1 MLTKLIQ
8 YSAVAAKVRAMYG
21 NRLREEDFAY
31 LAACKSVS
39 AATAFLK
46 AHPAWSLI
54 LDEAAPADI
63 HRGQLER
70 MLRNSLLEEY
80 RRMFQFLASEDHPL
94 MKYPLLRFETE
105 QILSFLRLM
114 RSGAPQDYRY
124 SPPSFLRQKSKIDF
138 PAFSRCTDYSS
149 FVEILCH
156 TDFYPVLAPLASP
169 SEPLPA
175 YPLVDHILEAYF
187 FSTMLSAIDQYYHGT
202 VRKTLESSVAM
213 QIDILNIIHAV
224 RLRRFLSGRRVDISG
239 FLIPFYFHITQEW
252 IEKIYSAPDEET
264 VALLLRSSKYRK
276 VFASYTEETIEENYY
291 RALYEFNV
299 RHIRTGVPTVYTP
312 MAYLHLKEIELKDLI
327 TVIEC
332 IRYGVSQENMPARI
346 TGASLQ
352 RTVYTI

>member
-1 MLTKLIQ
+1 MLIKLIK
-8 YSAVAAKVRAMYG
+8 YSAVAAKIRAMYG

-80 RRMFQFLASEDHPL
+80 QRIFQFLTSEDHPL
-94 MKYPLLRFETE
+94 MKYPLLRFEIE

-114 RSGAPQDYRY
+114 RSGAPQEYRY
-124 SPPSFLRQKSKIDF
+124 SPPSFFQQKSKINF
-138 PAFSRCTDYSS
+138 PAFSQCTDYTS
-149 FVEILCH
+149 FLEILRP

-175 YPLVDHILEAYF
+175 YPMVDHVLESYF
-187 FSTMLSAIDQYYHGT
+187 FSTMLSAIDRYYHGT

-213 QIDILNIIHAV
+213 QVDILNIIHAI
-224 RLRRFLSGRRVDISG
+224 RLRRFLSDRHADISG
-239 FLIPFYFHITQEW
+239 YLIPFYFHITQEW
-252 IEKIYSAPDEET
+252 IGKVYSAPDEDA
-264 VALLLRSSKYRK
+264 VSLLLSSSDYRK

-291 RALYEFNV
+291 RALYEFNI
-299 RHIRTGVPTVYTP
+299 RHIRTGVPNVYTP
-312 MAYLHLKEIELKDLI
+312 MAYLYLKEIELKDLI

-332 IRYGVSQENMPARI
+332 IRYGVSQDKMPARI
-346 TGASLQ
+346 AGASS
-352 RTVYTI
+352 RHTI